1 MKKTLT
7 AIALTLALPLSANA
21 GKVKIYDDWVYSSN
35 NDVMTGK
42 SRSMARTEAT
52 TGKGRYGD
60 PVELAVMCSSKKT
73 LIFALD
79 WETYLGRDK
88 ELLIKVD
95 DEKIE
100 SPKVLTGKKV
110 TYVRDSE
117 NLAKRLTKANSFIAR
132 TDTYSNGPITAIFS
146 MKGSAAAINRVIK
159 DCK

>member
-7 AIALTLALPLSANA
+7 AIALTLVLPLSANA
-21 GKVKIYDDWVYSSN
+21 AKVKIYDDWVYSSS

-52 TGKGRYGD
+52 AGEGTYGD
-60 PVELAVMCSSKKT
+60 PVNLIAICSAKKSVS
-73 LIFALD
+73 IMID
-79 WETYLGRDK
+79 WETYVGKNKD
-88 ELLIKVD
+88 LLIKVD

-100 SPKVLTGKKV
+100 SPKVLTGKKL
-110 TYVRDSE
+110 TYVMDSE

-132 TDTYSNGPITAIFS
+132 TDTYSRGSITAIFS